1 MKNLFYS
8 IFTFF
13 VIVLFCSCDKKDSN
27 PIDENATIIVTCK
40 LISVITPNGTETG
53 DEGVDEIFY
62 FGEDGSGYYQV
73 IDGYDSKDNFRYERV
88 ENTLTM
94 TYSSHKKQFNITKLN
109 ESELN
114 LYYIGKNIDWNTG
127 EEEDWNET
135 WILKRE

>member
-1 MKNLFYS
+1 
-8 IFTFF
+8 
-13 VIVLFCSCDKKDSN
+13 
-27 PIDENATIIVTCK
+27 
-40 LISVITPNGTETG
+40 
-53 DEGVDEIFY
+53 
-62 FGEDGSGYYQV
+62 
-73 IDGYDSKDNFRYERV
+73 
-88 ENTLTM
+88 M